1 VEPDRSQQW
10 FAFAKFLLGT
20 FTIGIVTLIA
30 NHQIQQRELEIKE
43 QESVGHF
50 LVQALTQDVG
60 VRRRFAQY
68 FATVTRSDNLRSRWE
83 SYLAVVDREY
93 KDTQAQLSKAEQD
106 VQKAISTIE
115 PENALNTA
123 LLDQKVSKVDEL
135 RAALAVKPSQDRAI
149 IPRVYFH
156 IRSEEQRAK
165 ATQLGA
171 QLSSMLSV
179 TVPGVQ
185 RVTSGPDKNELRYF
199 DPANLEEARSLAT
212 VLAQE
217 SGLAIQPV
225 LINGYVG
232 STLVRPRHYE
242 LWLSKDAYTH

>member
-50 LVQALTQDVG
+50 LVRALTQDVG

-93 KDTQAQLSKAEQD
+93 RDTQAQLSKAEQD
-106 VQKAISTIE
+106 VQKAISTTE

-156 IRSEEQRAK
+156 IRSEEQRPK

-185 RVTSGPDKNELRYF
+185 RVTSGPDKRRRLRRW
-199 DPANLEEARSLAT
+199 A
-212 VLAQE
+212 VI
-217 SGLAIQPV
+217 G
-225 LINGYVG
+225 
-232 STLVRPRHYE
+232 
-242 LWLSKDAYTH
+242 